1 MRGPQVSDLMTWPVV
16 TAGPGTTFKE
26 LVSLLAEHGIAAIP
40 VLDERRRP
48 IGVVDE
54 ADLLARHGSE
64 GKQKPVFRK
73 RRVWTKAQGLTA
85 RELMTRRAPTVAKD
99 EPVAGAA
106 RRLVEA
112 KLRRLYVVD
121 GSGRLIGVLA
131 RRDVLRSFL
140 RPDEELKEIVEREVL
155 QRSIWADPSTVTVQV
170 DDGVVTLFGRVEHAA
185 VLPSLIRR
193 VERVDGVVDVVSH
206 VSAAVDDE
214 PRPYRPAVMF

>member
-40 VLDERRRP
+40 VLDDHRRP
-48 IGVVDE
+48 MGVVDE
-54 ADLLARHGSE
+54 ADLLARHRRDGRRAE
-64 GKQKPVFRK
+64 PLFGK

-85 RELMTRRAPTVAKD
+85 RELMTRRVPTVAKD

-106 RRLVEA
+106 RRMVEA

-131 RRDVLRSFL
+131 RRDVLRAFL
-140 RPDEELKEIVEREVL
+140 RPDEEIKELVERDVL
-155 QRSIWADPSTVTVQV
+155 QRSIWADPSTVTVRV
-170 DDGVVTLFGRVEHAA
+170 DDGVVTLSGV
-185 VLPSLIRR
+185 IDRR
-193 VERVDGVVDVVSH
+193 SEVERAEWLTESVPGVVAVRNRLKYAQDDG
-206 VSAAVDDE
+206 AAAGL
-214 PRPYRPAVMF
+214 R

>member
-85 RELMTRRAPTVAKD
+85 RELMTRRAPTVGKD

-131 RRDVLRSFL
+131 RRDVLRAFL

-170 DDGVVTLFGRVEHAA
+170 DDGVVTLSGVIDRRSEVERAEWLTESVPGVVAVRNRLKYPQDDGAA
-185 VLPSLIRR
+185 VAS
-193 VERVDGVVDVVSH
+193 ER
-206 VSAAVDDE
+206 
-214 PRPYRPAVMF
+214 

>member
-1 MRGPQVSDLMTWPVV
+1 MRGPQVSDLMTRPVV

-40 VLDERRRP
+40 VLDEHRRP

-54 ADLLARHGSE
+54 TDLLARHRSDSRTE
-64 GKQKPVFRK
+64 PVFRK
-73 RRVWTKAQGLTA
+73 HRVWTKAQGLTA
-85 RELMTRRAPTVAKD
+85 RELMTRRVPTVAKD

-112 KLRRLYVVD
+112 RLRRLYVVD

-140 RPDEELKEIVEREVL
+140 RPDEEIKDIVEREVL
-155 QRSIWADPSTVTVQV
+155 QRSIWADPSTATVQV
-170 DDGVVTLFGRVEHAA
+170 DDGVVTLSGV
-185 VLPSLIRR
+185 IDRR
-193 VERVDGVVDVVSH
+193 SEVERAEWLTEAVPGVVAVRNRLKYNQDDG
-206 VSAAVDDE
+206 AAAGL
-214 PRPYRPAVMF
+214 R

>member
-131 RRDVLRSFL
+131 RRDVLRAFL

-170 DDGVVTLFGRVEHAA
+170 DDGVVTLSGVIDRRSEVERAEWLTESVPGVVAVRNRLKYIQDDGAA
-185 VLPSLIRR
+185 VAS
-193 VERVDGVVDVVSH
+193 ER
-206 VSAAVDDE
+206 
-214 PRPYRPAVMF
+214 

>member
-40 VLDERRRP
+40 VLDEHRRP

-54 ADLLARHGSE
+54 VDLLARHRSDHKPE
-64 GKQKPVFRK
+64 PVFWK

-85 RELMTRRAPTVAKD
+85 RELMTRRVPTVAKD

-131 RRDVLRSFL
+131 RRDVLRAFL
-140 RPDEELKEIVEREVL
+140 RPDEELKETVEREVL
-155 QRSIWADPSTVTVQV
+155 QRSIWADPATVTVQV
-170 DDGVVTLFGRVEHAA
+170 DDGVVTLSGV
-185 VLPSLIRR
+185 IDRR
-193 VERVDGVVDVVSH
+193 SEVERAEWLTESVPGVVAVRNRLKYTQDDGA
-206 VSAAVDDE
+206 SAGL
-214 PRPYRPAVMF
+214 R